1 MHQDDQESR
10 VEQQAKLDA
19 LREEH
24 RALDV
29 QIADLTA
36 RPYISPE
43 DQVEINRL
51 KKLKL
56 RKKDEIF
63 LVATQIGAD
72 I

>member
-1 MHQDDQESR
+1 MHQDDHESR
-10 VEQQAKLDA
+10 QEKQAKLDS

-24 RALDV
+24 RALDL

-63 LVATQIGAD
+63 LMATQIGAE